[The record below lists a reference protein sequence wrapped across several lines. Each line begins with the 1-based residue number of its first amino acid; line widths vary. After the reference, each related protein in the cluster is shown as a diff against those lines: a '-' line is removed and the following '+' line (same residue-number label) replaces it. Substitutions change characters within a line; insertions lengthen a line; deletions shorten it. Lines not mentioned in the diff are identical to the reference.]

1 MSRLSPK
8 KRRKANK
15 KLTAKD
21 KKTTARLDP
30 QKVLGVEDHKDIV
43 INVHSFYSFH
53 YEKSEFINFLN
64 KNIENE
70 FENYFYDFSSN
81 SFKVNTYSY
90 KDEADNIRNN
100 LREILDDRY
109 NFTDEEISFMIKT
122 RWIFD
127 GQTTPLRLFF
137 NLNENDKYE
146 LILIDPLH
154 LAITS
159 TIQREEK
166 TYNKNV
172 DNKVCISKVVRNIQ
186 KSYPMKNNILKGI
199 ELK

>member
-8 KRRKANK
+8 KRQRSKH
-15 KLTAKD
+15 KLSSKD

-30 QKVLGVEDHKDIV
+30 QKVLDAGDHKEII
-43 INVHSFYSFH
+43 INVNSLYSCH
-53 YEKSEFINFLN
+53 YETSEFINFLN
-64 KNIENE
+64 KNIEKE

-90 KDEADNIRNN
+90 KDETDNIRTM
-100 LREILDDRY
+100 LKEILDKQY
-109 NFTDEEISFMIKT
+109 NFTDEEINFMIKT

-137 NLNENDKYE
+137 NLSENDKYE

-159 TIQREEK
+159 SLQREEK
-166 TYNKNV
+166 TYKLNVENKI
-172 DNKVCISKVVRNIQ
+172 CISKVIKNI
-186 KSYPMKNNILKGI
+186 KSSYPMKNNILKDI
-199 ELK
+199 QI